1 MAKEKKEK
9 KEKVEKSGGSSNVK
23 LVIIIF
29 ILSIVTVAVGAAGGY
44 LFLTKTKGISANAM
58 NTNNILNNT
67 NEGGTKA
74 SEFTVALKEEFL
86 LNLADEGG
94 KRLIKAKISIGYDN
108 KKLTAEISEEKTVDI
123 MRDIINTV
131 LRSKKADD
139 FKDEKAVDAVK
150 KEMLERINKVLKEG
164 KANNIY
170 FPEIIVQ

>member
-9 KEKVEKSGGSSNVK
+9 KEKVGGNGNVK

-29 ILSIVTVAVGAAGGY
+29 VLSIVTVALGAAGGY
-44 LFLTKTKGISANAM
+44 YFFSKKGITVNAM

-74 SEFTVALKEEFL
+74 SEYTAALKDEFL
-86 LNLADEGG
+86 LNLADEGQ
-94 KRLIKAKISIGYDN
+94 KRLIKAKISVGYDN
-108 KKLTAEISEEKTVDI
+108 KKLTSEISEDKTVDI

-131 LRSKKADD
+131 LRSKKAED

-150 KEMLERINKVLKEG
+150 KEILERINKVLKNG
-164 KANNIY
+164 KATNVY
-170 FPEIIVQ
+170 FPQIIVQ